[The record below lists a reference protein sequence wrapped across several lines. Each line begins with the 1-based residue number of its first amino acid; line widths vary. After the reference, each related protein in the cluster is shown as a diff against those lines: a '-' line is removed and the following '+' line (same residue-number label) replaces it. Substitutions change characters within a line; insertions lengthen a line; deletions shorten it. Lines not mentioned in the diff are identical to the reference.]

1 MRTLANRTNIFSA
14 AHLNVMNEDAGTAEV
29 RIQKHENLLTQIV
42 SGLGFNKIESREILS
57 EVCMQVKKQYG
68 SYSGTLPFKVWI
80 SKILVRKCI
89 FKISVV
95 FFSGLENAQLHPQT
109 FESYPIG
116 KSIFETRHEPIPL
129 SFWIVYLLHNYIGF
143 TEREIAEILNTNPL
157 SVRERLKK
165 ALQFIA
171 RT

>member
-1 MRTLANRTNIFSA
+1 MRSLTNRTKIFSA
-14 AHLNVMNEDAGTAEV
+14 AHLNVVNEEAGIAEA

-42 SGLGFNKIESREILS
+42 SELGFSKIEAREILTD
-57 EVCMQVKKQYG
+57 VCLEAKKQYG
-68 SYSGTLPFKVWI
+68 AYSGTLPFKVWL
-80 SKILVRKCI
+80 SKILIRKCI
-89 FKISVV
+89 FKISVD
-95 FFSGLENAQLHPQT
+95 FFNGLENAQLHLQA
-109 FESYPIG
+109 FEIYSTA

-157 SVRERLKK
+157 SVRERLNK

-171 RT
+171 KT